1 MFEPAPYA
9 SRLTPHCIFLHGW
22 GLSGAIWAETV
33 AQLPGTTPDLPGYGA
48 TATLAPYSAESLADA
63 LAEHLAAP
71 VNLVGWSLGGMVAL
85 ALAARHPDKVARL
98 VLVGTSPAFAAR
110 ADWPHGMAPE
120 VLGEFA
126 RSLGEDYRTT
136 LLRFLS
142 LQARGG
148 DAAREVVGQL
158 RACMQAQAEPN
169 PLVLAAGLE
178 LLRTVDLR
186 YQVAQVRCPSLVVH
200 GAYDTLCTPAAGAW
214 LAEHLPNARL
224 ALHERASHAPFLSH
238 PDWFVATLKD
248 FLHG

>member
-1 MFEPAPYA
+1 MKSHMAEAV
-9 SRLTPHCIFLHGW
+9 FLHGW
-22 GLSGAIWAETV
+22 GLSGAIWSQTIAHV
-33 AQLPGTTPDLPGYGA
+33 PGSLPDLPGYGA
-48 TATLAPYSAESLADA
+48 TPTVAPYNAESLAES
-63 LAEHLAAP
+63 LAKSLPAP

-85 ALAARHPDKVARL
+85 ALAARHPAKVVRL

-110 ADWPHGMAPE
+110 ADWAYGMAPE
-120 VLGEFA
+120 VLADFA
-126 RSLGEDYRTT
+126 RSLAEDYRAT

-148 DAAREVVGQL
+148 DAARAVIAHL
-158 RACMQAQAEPN
+158 RERLRTQAEPN
-169 PLVLAAGLE
+169 PEVLAAGLE

-186 YQVAQVRCPSLVVH
+186 IQAEQVCCPTLVVH
-200 GAYDTLCTPAAGAW
+200 GTYDTLCAPEAGAW

-224 ALHERASHAPFLSH
+224 ALHERAAHAPFLSH